1 MIEEIGQSVGSSS
14 FDRGSK
20 HIFASPSTMM
30 LYQFSKIAKFN
41 AHKIAA
47 TSAWVGVNRE

>member
-1 MIEEIGQSVGSSS
+1 MTEEIGQLVGSSS
-14 FDRGSK
+14 LEKGSK

-47 TSAWVGVNRE
+47 TSA